1 MTCKIDRITNNCMYL
16 VITAAYCS
24 YNHRTVMQ
32 SNPDFKIMSKELLS
46 IRSQMIIYYIKHLKT
61 SLDTAEQIP
70 LIVFSINDCHESIS
84 HIVVNLPAMLDD
96 NFVHHMEIAMRGIC
110 SAVSR
115 LV

>member
-1 MTCKIDRITNNCMYL
+1 MTYKIDRITNNCMYL

-61 SLDTAEQIP
+61 SLDTTEQIP
-70 LIVFSINDCHESIS
+70 FIVFYIKDCHESIS
-84 HIVVNLPAMLDD
+84 HLVGNLSAMLDD
-96 NFVHHMEIAMRGIC
+96 NFVHHMEITIK
-110 SAVSR
+110 
-115 LV
+115 